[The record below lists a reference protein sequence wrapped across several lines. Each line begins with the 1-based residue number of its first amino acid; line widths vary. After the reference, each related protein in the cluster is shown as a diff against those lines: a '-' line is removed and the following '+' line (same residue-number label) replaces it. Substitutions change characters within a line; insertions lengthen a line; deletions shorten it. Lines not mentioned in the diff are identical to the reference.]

1 MIDITKEQIEKF
13 RDVTLF
19 MFKEWAGALADKNT
33 SSFDYTNSICDLALC
48 GFEMQPKPIDQAQ
61 KDGTDILAFGGR
73 RGSEMSGHE
82 YEVDHEGP
90 TLVSWESGHWWEPG
104 EMCNYVKPT
113 EFILLSALGKP
124 K

>member
-1 MIDITKEQIEKF
+1 MTDITKEQIE
-13 RDVTLF
+13 DTLNIAR
-19 MFKEWAGALADKNT
+19 MLDNRGLLDLRHIVKIKQ
-33 SSFDYTNSICDLALC
+33 LALC
-48 GFEMQPKPIDQAQ
+48 GLETQRKPIEQAP
-61 KDGTDILAFGGR
+61 KDGTYIPVFGGR

-113 EFILLSALGKP
+113 QFILLSTVGKP